1 MADPMEE
8 PTGREWL
15 LVEAETDFTNAAGSL
30 GFGSVGSGG
39 SGGPG
44 SGGSGS
50 GGSSIVSSSAKKK
63 TRTRRRSSRELVSDQ
78 DAAYYQFISAQ
89 TAHQAIACLF
99 STDYLV
105 QDCYIRSQMDR
116 EGWLPLLY
124 IMSYPP
130 CALSCSN
137 LVSLES
143 LLQLLAQSSLFEL
156 QASAS
161 GPLIRLSGDEWRKWL
176 VPSSEAGG
184 AYGRPQLYSEFATST
199 EGILQA

>member
-1 MADPMEE
+1 MADPVEE

-15 LVEAETDFTNAAGSL
+15 LVEAAAGS
-30 GFGSVGSGG
+30 FGRGSGC
-39 SGGPG
+39 GGALAHTHTHT
-44 SGGSGS
+44 GS

-63 TRTRRRSSRELVSDQ
+63 TRTRTRRSSRELVSDQ
-78 DAAYYQFISAQ
+78 DAAYFQFLTAQ
-89 TAHQAIACLF
+89 TAQQAVEYLF

-143 LLQLLAQSSLFEL
+143 LLQMLAQSSLFEL

-184 AYGRPQLYSEFATST
+184 AYGRPQLYSEFATNT